1 MFFQVW
7 ENLTVEKSTSFQF
20 NSSLVNEEKINST
33 PFHLSQAVEEGLAR
47 AVLTAMGDTKVEEV
61 IFYQLHKKSV
71 ENIQIQVE
79 KFLAEPLSLA
89 VIDQVTK
96 EGWEEGW
103 QVEEEE
109 EEMEEENGKVEE
121 NNIGG
126 KKEELG
132 RIPLTVPRSLLC
144 LQIWK
149 NLIDLRTFWMYCIVP
164 PKS

>member
-1 MFFQVW
+1 MKKRSIQRLSICLRQLGKVLQERFWPQWETQKWKRWFFI
-7 ENLTVEKSTSFQF
+7 SFILE
-20 NSSLVNEEKINST
+20 SI
-33 PFHLSQAVEEGLAR
+33 
-47 AVLTAMGDTKVEEV
+47 EV
-61 IFYQLHKKSV
+61 
-71 ENIQIQVE
+71 IQIQVE

-109 EEMEEENGKVEE
+109 EMEEMEEENDKVEE

-144 LQIWK
+144 LQ
-149 NLIDLRTFWMYCIVP
+149 NREN
-164 PKS
+164 

>member
-1 MFFQVW
+1 M
-7 ENLTVEKSTSFQF
+7 
-20 NSSLVNEEKINST
+20 
-33 PFHLSQAVEEGLAR
+33 
-47 AVLTAMGDTKVEEV
+47 
-61 IFYQLHKKSV
+61 
-71 ENIQIQVE
+71 
-79 KFLAEPLSLA
+79 AEPLSLA

-109 EEMEEENGKVEE
+109 KEMEEENDKVEE

-144 LQIWK
+144 LQNRK
-149 NLIDLRTFWMYCIVP
+149 N
-164 PKS
+164 

>member
-1 MFFQVW
+1 MKKRSIQRLSICLRQLRKVLQERFWPQWETQKWKRWFFI
-7 ENLTVEKSTSFQF
+7 SF
-20 NSSLVNEEKINST
+20 
-33 PFHLSQAVEEGLAR
+33 
-47 AVLTAMGDTKVEEV
+47 VLE
-61 IFYQLHKKSV
+61 SV
-71 ENIQIQVE
+71 ENIQLQVE

-109 EEMEEENGKVEE
+109 EEMEEMENDKVEE

-144 LQIWK
+144 LQNRK
-149 NLIDLRTFWMYCIVP
+149 N
-164 PKS
+164 